1 MGANTETATGIY
13 TSNSIA
19 VATIPE
25 KFIRQTPLCEMADGR
40 YPFIPEKFKISVTD
54 KELERDLKPLFRE
67 ANEVVFASD
76 GGADAQARFFNI
88 CRHFR
93 VGCTTSRMWLT
104 RLCYGAIRL
113 GLAKIMRCIDNQV
126 VDIAIPVVYTLR
138 TRQCFNVLR
147 HFSSD
152 SANLIIFRDVHAIL
166 NVKVSAIGI
175 STLAVLP
182 LSNLNYLVSLEIS
195 MLV

>member
-1 MGANTETATGIY
+1 M
-13 TSNSIA
+13 
-19 VATIPE
+19 
-25 KFIRQTPLCEMADGR
+25 C
-40 YPFIPEKFKISVTD
+40 
-54 KELERDLKPLFRE
+54 LFT
-67 ANEVVFASD
+67 N
-76 GGADAQARFFNI
+76 
-88 CRHFR
+88 C
-93 VGCTTSRMWLT
+93 T
-104 RLCYGAIRL
+104 RLNLTMFTILPDRGITKIAETILVSAICGFLPICSVIRL
-113 GLAKIMRCIDNQV
+113 GLANPMLCIDNQV
-126 VDIAIPVVYTLR
+126 VDIALPVVYTLR

>member
-1 MGANTETATGIY
+1 MIISRTVNILKIATKLSTKVSVASAVRRIQKKNAETVLFSAICG
-13 TSNSIA
+13 
-19 VATIPE
+19 V
-25 KFIRQTPLCEMADGR
+25 R
-40 YPFIPEKFKISVTD
+40 PFCSV
-54 KELERDLKPLFRE
+54 
-67 ANEVVFASD
+67 
-76 GGADAQARFFNI
+76 
-88 CRHFR
+88 
-93 VGCTTSRMWLT
+93 
-104 RLCYGAIRL
+104 IRL
-113 GLAKIMRCIDNQV
+113 GLAKIMLCIDNQV
-126 VDIAIPVVYTLR
+126 VDIALPVVYTLR

-175 STLAVLP
+175 SILAVRL

>member
-1 MGANTETATGIY
+1 MILIVCENYRTSKNVALAMGANTETATGIY
-13 TSNSIA
+13 ASNSIA

-40 YPFIPEKFKISVTD
+40 YPFIPEKFKMSVTD

-67 ANEVVFASD
+67 AGEVVFASD

-104 RLCYGAIRL
+104 RLCYGAIRGAFHYRESGRHL
-113 GLAKIMRCIDNQV
+113 YRLAQ
-126 VDIAIPVVYTLR
+126 T
-138 TRQCFNVLR
+138 
-147 HFSSD
+147 
-152 SANLIIFRDVHAIL
+152 
-166 NVKVSAIGI
+166 G
-175 STLAVLP
+175 
-182 LSNLNYLVSLEIS
+182 LVSKGMVIMFEYNIIQAFLH
-195 MLV
+195 V

>member
-1 MGANTETATGIY
+1 MDNEITNQPVAEQPDMIQEFHALQGKIDRIERYI
-13 TSNSIA
+13 IA
-19 VATIPE
+19 QESKLQKAEEFGFVNKKLPYEPKVSKYEAAEILCVSP
-25 KFIRQTPLCEMADGR
+25 RQLQR
-40 YPFIPEKFKISVTD
+40 
-54 KELERDLKPLFRE
+54 
-67 ANEVVFASD
+67 
-76 GGADAQARFFNI
+76 
-88 CRHFR
+88 
-93 VGCTTSRMWLT
+93 
-104 RLCYGAIRL
+104 IRL
-113 GLAKIMRCIDNQV
+113 GLANLMLCIDNQV
-126 VDIAIPVVYTLR
+126 VDIALPVVYTLR

-195 MLV
+195 MLI

>member
-1 MGANTETATGIY
+1 MYYYLIKLDLLKAIQEPIGKNKNLQNQCFAG
-13 TSNSIA
+13 
-19 VATIPE
+19 
-25 KFIRQTPLCEMADGR
+25 FL
-40 YPFIPEKFKISVTD
+40 FSV
-54 KELERDLKPLFRE
+54 
-67 ANEVVFASD
+67 
-76 GGADAQARFFNI
+76 
-88 CRHFR
+88 
-93 VGCTTSRMWLT
+93 
-104 RLCYGAIRL
+104 IRL
-113 GLAKIMRCIDNQV
+113 GLANLMLCIDNQV
-126 VDIAIPVVYTLR
+126 VDIALPVVYTLR

-175 STLAVLP
+175 STLAFML